1 MMHGHEKSDLAI
13 VAEKPVNK
21 AGQPAA
27 ERTAAEP
34 NAAELV
40 EPRAG
45 TKGNADQHSTCRAQ
59 NRVSVEQALERIRK
73 VARERK
79 KEKITALFHHISSDL
94 LEEAFYELKED
105 AAPGVDRLTWKDYEA
120 KLERNLEDL
129 HDRVHR
135 GAYRALPSRRVYIPK
150 PDGRQRPLAVA
161 ALEDKIVQRAV
172 VALLNAI
179 YEEDFLGFSYGFRPG
194 RGTHDALDALCVGI
208 HGKKVSFILDAD
220 IQSFFDEIN
229 QQWLIRFLEHRIGDR
244 RIIRLIQKW
253 LKAGVME
260 NGVVAVSDRGTGQ
273 GTVISPLLANI
284 YLHYTLDLWA
294 LRWRRREATGD
305 MIFVRYADDFI
316 VGFQHEGDARRF
328 LDEMRKR
335 LGKFALSLH
344 PEKTRQIE
352 FGRFAAER
360 RQRHRLGKPETFDFL
375 GFTFICGKT
384 RAGKFQIRRKTRP
397 DRMREKLK
405 MIKREMW
412 QRIHLPI
419 PQQGKWLWSVVNGY
433 FNYHAVPTNGQ
444 ALHVFRHQITDLW
457 RRTLRRRSQKDRMT
471 WERMTQLVNDCLP
484 KPTILHPW
492 PSDRF
497 AVTHPRWEP
506 YAGKPH
512 VRICAGGA
520 R

>member
-1 MMHGHEKSDLAI
+1 MMHGHEKSDPAI
-13 VAEKPVNK
+13 VAGKPANK
-21 AGQPAA
+21 AEQLAA
-27 ERTAAEP
+27 EQSATEPTVAES
-34 NAAELV
+34 A

-45 TKGNADQHSTCRAQ
+45 TEGNAEQQSTCRTQ
-59 NRVSVEQALERIRK
+59 SRVSVSQALERIRK

-360 RQRHRLGKPETFDFL
+360 RQRHWLGKPETFDFL